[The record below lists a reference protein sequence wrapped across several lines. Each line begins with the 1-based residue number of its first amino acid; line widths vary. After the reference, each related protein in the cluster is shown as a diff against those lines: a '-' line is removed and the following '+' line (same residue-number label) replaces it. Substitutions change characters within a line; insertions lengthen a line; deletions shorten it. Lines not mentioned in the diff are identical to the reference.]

1 MKTHFSN
8 DSSFFLFLNGWEK
21 LVKTFLHI
29 VMQEVTNNNRKKE
42 FLLYCRLFQLQW
54 KYVVF
59 MCRIFV
65 HYLSKIFVFAGTC
78 NCILFPQKYN
88 YFQNDDLIRKKN
100 SWDYYLRCWP
110 NPWGCQK
117 TPRLGPRIQ
126 TLHFIGLVQFRTS
139 PIKILQIIS
148 TTFTAEWER
157 DW

>member
-88 YFQNDDLIRKKN
+88 YFQNDDLIRKKKFLRLLSAMLAQPLRLPKN
-100 SWDYYLRCWP
+100 TSSWSQDSNASFYWACTIQDKSFEVLE
-110 NPWGCQK
+110 
-117 TPRLGPRIQ
+117 RI
-126 TLHFIGLVQFRTS
+126 L
-139 PIKILQIIS
+139 
-148 TTFTAEWER
+148 
-157 DW
+157 

>member
-1 MKTHFSN
+1 MHYENTLFKWLILL
-8 DSSFFLFLNGWEK
+8 LFLNGWEK

-29 VMQEVTNNNRKKE
+29 VVQEVTNNNRKKE

-88 YFQNDDLIRKKN
+88 YFQNDDLIRKKKIPEIIICDAGPTPEVAKKHLALVPGFKRFILLGLYN
-100 SWDYYLRCWP
+100 SGQVLFMD
-110 NPWGCQK
+110 
-117 TPRLGPRIQ
+117 
-126 TLHFIGLVQFRTS
+126 FIVLFLYT
-139 PIKILQIIS
+139 
-148 TTFTAEWER
+148 
-157 DW
+157 

>member
-54 KYVVF
+54 KYIVF

-65 HYLSKIFVFAGTC
+65 HS
-78 NCILFPQKYN
+78 QKYSCSRELAIVFYSRKN
-88 YFQNDDLIRKKN
+88 IIIFKMMIWLGKKN

-139 PIKILQIIS
+139 PLQG
-148 TTFTAEWER
+148 A
-157 DW
+157 